1 MSVDYLSSLKI
12 GSGLNTTQIID
23 AIVDAERA
31 PKADLISRSK
41 EKKTVELSGLGQVK
55 LDFDKLNQK
64 IGLLSGNTG
73 LSTTNSGSSTTLAIS
88 DNSKAGAFSH
98 QIEITQL
105 ANAHTLVFG
114 GFSSETSILGT
125 GTITFDFGTWS
136 GGSFSA
142 NSTRLSK
149 KIDIDA
155 SNNTLVGLRDAINSQ
170 EMQVV
175 ASILKTGN
183 NSYSLMLKSDEGSAN
198 AMRLTTIESPSGSG
212 LSSISYSSFD
222 NTIETVAASDASF
235 TIDGTTITRDKNT
248 ISDLIDGVTMT
259 LKSTTSSAET
269 ISAAYDSE
277 VAESAVESLVNEIN
291 SLQTSLTTLSQR
303 GVNGAEAG
311 PLAGDPL
318 VRTLQNRI
326 KAYTT
331 TALSGFDNSNK
342 YLAEFGVKTQKDGSL
357 IFDELSFKTAFDRDP
372 DAFSALTNTRAT
384 TPNSS
389 VEASLFG
396 ADFTAGI
403 YTFEIDS
410 EGNATL
416 ANDSKIKNASFT
428 ISENTTPSA
437 GEVNAVKLTAGSSSI
452 EFAAKTDGASAGNTV
467 AAIKAAFDDL
477 KDKKGFSASFAND
490 VITFTR
496 TDGQNL
502 TVQKSANTYKGV
514 EVKAH
519 STVDQGAIR
528 TVTLG
533 LGTSNE
539 LALQTSD
546 TNSDTTMLDELQTA
560 FNALSETEQ
569 KGYQIARTSDAIQ
582 FYRLDGTTFT
592 IHSDSDDLTHDG
604 GNNTSAAQFT
614 SLAQGTVAV
623 NYKNG
628 GTAAEGNETIQIDLV
643 GTTSGTT
650 DDLTFTTAALAAGD
664 DTEIV
669 TAIKTAF
676 DALTDKKGYLATV
689 ANNTITFTRSDGVN
703 FTFEATETGTVGS
716 SAISLEASIDGA
728 SAADLT
734 SGTATSATSA
744 GNKTAAQ
751 ISVNSATTLSSNL
764 KENISAGGALIS
776 STPIA
781 TVTVGSGQN
790 TKVYLGKSLI
800 TELGSFA
807 TNITAS
813 NGDLEAKIAKYNDD
827 LDDLTD
833 DLTAL
838 DKRIEVLRSRYVT
851 QFAAMDKA
859 VASLKTTET
868 YLDNMMESWRA
879 SLKQ

>member
-1 MSVDYLSSLKI
+1 MVKVDNQYSLDT
-12 GSGLNTTQIID
+12 GD
-23 AIVDAERA
+23 
-31 PKADLISRSK
+31 
-41 EKKTVELSGLGQVK
+41 
-55 LDFDKLNQK
+55 
-64 IGLLSGNTG
+64 GN
-73 LSTTNSGSSTTLAIS
+73 
-88 DNSKAGAFSH
+88 
-98 QIEITQL
+98 
-105 ANAHTLVFG
+105 
-114 GFSSETSILGT
+114 
-125 GTITFDFGTWS
+125 
-136 GGSFSA
+136 
-142 NSTRLSK
+142 
-149 KIDIDA
+149 
-155 SNNTLVGLRDAINSQ
+155 GLR
-170 EMQVV
+170 
-175 ASILKTGN
+175 
-183 NSYSLMLKSDEGSAN
+183 
-198 AMRLTTIESPSGSG
+198 
-212 LSSISYSSFD
+212 
-222 NTIETVAASDASF
+222 
-235 TIDGTTITRDKNT
+235 
-248 ISDLIDGVTMT
+248 
-259 LKSTTSSAET
+259 
-269 ISAAYDSE
+269 
-277 VAESAVESLVNEIN
+277 
-291 SLQTSLTTLSQR
+291 LQ
-303 GVNGAEAG
+303 
-311 PLAGDPL
+311 
-318 VRTLQNRI
+318 
-326 KAYTT
+326 
-331 TALSGFDNSNK
+331 
-342 YLAEFGVKTQKDGSL
+342 
-357 IFDELSFKTAFDRDP
+357 
-372 DAFSALTNTRAT
+372 
-384 TPNSS
+384 
-389 VEASLFG
+389 
-396 ADFTAGI
+396 
-403 YTFEIDS
+403 
-410 EGNATL
+410 
-416 ANDSKIKNASFT
+416 IKNASFT

-437 GEVNAVKLTAGSSSI
+437 GEVNAVKLSAGSSSI

-546 TNSDTTMLDELQTA
+546 TNSGTTMLDELQTA

-689 ANNTITFTRSDGVN
+689 TNNTITFTRSDGVN

-744 GNKTAAQ
+744 GNETAAQ
-751 ISVNSATTLSSNL
+751 VSVDSATTLSSNL

-776 STPIA
+776 SAPIT

-827 LDDLTD
+827 LDDLND

-838 DKRIEVLRSRYVT
+838 DKRIEVIRSRYVT

-868 YLDNMMESWRA
+868 YLDNMMESWKA

>member
-1 MSVDYLSSLKI
+1 M
-12 GSGLNTTQIID
+12 
-23 AIVDAERA
+23 
-31 PKADLISRSK
+31 
-41 EKKTVELSGLGQVK
+41 
-55 LDFDKLNQK
+55 
-64 IGLLSGNTG
+64 
-73 LSTTNSGSSTTLAIS
+73 
-88 DNSKAGAFSH
+88 
-98 QIEITQL
+98 
-105 ANAHTLVFG
+105 
-114 GFSSETSILGT
+114 
-125 GTITFDFGTWS
+125 
-136 GGSFSA
+136 
-142 NSTRLSK
+142 
-149 KIDIDA
+149 
-155 SNNTLVGLRDAINSQ
+155 
-170 EMQVV
+170 V

-183 NSYSLMLKSDEGSAN
+183 NSYSLMLKSDEGSSN

-222 NTIETVAASDASF
+222 NAIETVAASDASF

-269 ISAAYDSE
+269 ISAAFDSE

-326 KAYTT
+326 KAYAT

-389 VEASLFG
+389 VEASLL
-396 ADFTAGI
+396 APISQQGI

-539 LALQTSD
+539 LALQTSN
-546 TNSDTTMLDELQTA
+546 TNSGTTMLDELQTA

-569 KGYQIARTSDAIQ
+569 GYQIARTSDAIQ

-664 DTEIV
+664 
-669 TAIKTAF
+669 K
-676 DALTDKKGYLATV
+676 
-689 ANNTITFTRSDGVN
+689 
-703 FTFEATETGTVGS
+703 
-716 SAISLEASIDGA
+716 
-728 SAADLT
+728 
-734 SGTATSATSA
+734 
-744 GNKTAAQ
+744 Q
-751 ISVNSATTLSSNL
+751 
-764 KENISAGGALIS
+764 
-776 STPIA
+776 
-781 TVTVGSGQN
+781 
-790 TKVYLGKSLI
+790 KSL
-800 TELGSFA
+800 L
-807 TNITAS
+807 
-813 NGDLEAKIAKYNDD
+813 
-827 LDDLTD
+827 
-833 DLTAL
+833 
-838 DKRIEVLRSRYVT
+838 
-851 QFAAMDKA
+851 Q
-859 VASLKTTET
+859 
-868 YLDNMMESWRA
+868 
-879 SLKQ
+879 